1 MLSLQAE
8 ARHGGL
14 AEKALVHASATG
26 VSDAPVNCINMVC
39 TMFREVHLRIR
50 GFGR

>member
-1 MLSLQAE
+1 VLWLQAE
-8 ARHGGL
+8 AGHGGL

-26 VSDAPVNCINMVC
+26 VSDANCIFNMVC